1 MGRPEAYLAEEAAG
15 YRDEG
20 FKAVK
25 LKVGYGVDEDVRVTR
40 AIREAI
46 GPDLGLMID
55 ANHAYDVV
63 AAIRLGRLVENLDI
77 GWFEGRFLLR
87 TWPATAR

>member
-1 MGRPEAYLAEEAAG
+1 
-15 YRDEG
+15 
-20 FKAVK
+20 
-25 LKVGYGVDEDVRVTR
+25 
-40 AIREAI
+40 
-46 GPDLGLMID
+46 MID